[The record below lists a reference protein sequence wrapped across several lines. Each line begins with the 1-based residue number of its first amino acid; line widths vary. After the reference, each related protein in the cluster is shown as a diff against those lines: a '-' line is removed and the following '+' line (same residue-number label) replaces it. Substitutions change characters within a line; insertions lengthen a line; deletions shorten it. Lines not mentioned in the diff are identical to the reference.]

1 MPRQARRLS
10 ESGYLHIIVRGI
22 GRQAIFEEREDYLR
36 YLSTLERF
44 CRETGVKV
52 LAWCLMENHVHL
64 LVQDERGQTPLLM
77 KKLGVSYS
85 HYFNKKYKRCGHL
98 FQDRYLSEAVEDEA
112 YLLMVFRYILNNPKK
127 AGICEAREY
136 EWSSYGQ
143 YELPAPFMDL
153 SLLRELIGDEGSYEK
168 YISQTNDDACLEY
181 DGPKHDDEWAKKMI
195 EACLNGENGMALQS
209 LDRKARNEAIR
220 QLKAKGLTIR
230 QIERLTG
237 INRGV
242 IQKA

>member
-10 ESGYLHIIVRGI
+10 ESGYLHLIVRGI

-44 CRETGVKV
+44 CLETGVKV
-52 LAWCLMENHVHL
+52 LAWCLMENHAHL
-64 LVQDERGQTPLLM
+64 LVRDECGQTPLLM

-98 FQDRYLSEAVEDEA
+98 FQDRYMSEAVEDEA
-112 YLLMVFRYILNNPKK
+112 YLLTVFRYILNNPKK
-127 AGICEAREY
+127 AGICEAQAY
-136 EWSSYGQ
+136 EWSSYGL
-143 YELPAPFMDL
+143 YGHPTPFMEL
-153 SLLRELIGDEGSYEK
+153 SLVRELIGDEASYEM
-168 YISQTNDDACLEY
+168 YISQINDDVCLEY
-181 DGPKHDDEWAKKMI
+181 DGPKRDDEWAKKEI
-195 EACLNGENGMALQS
+195 EASLNGKNGMTLQTF
-209 LDRKARNEAIR
+209 DRKTRNEVLR
-220 QLKAKGLTIR
+220 QLKTKGLTVR

-242 IQKA
+242 IQKS